1 MNIFDIHTQYEHE
14 ETPNNLKVALIQ
26 QKELS
31 ADRSGQ
37 TIFGAAMVHFQNWK
51 PGVRNYFKVIQNAYN
66 FCVILSFPLIWVH
79 IATQFWNF

>member
-1 MNIFDIHTQYEHE
+1 MDIPSMNIFDIHTQHEHE
-14 ETPNNLKVALIQ
+14 EMPKNLKVALTQ

-51 PGVRNYFKVIQNAYN
+51 PGVRNYFKVI
-66 FCVILSFPLIWVH
+66 
-79 IATQFWNF
+79 